1 MPDED
6 KLRAFG
12 RLVVKLQ
19 QREDLTRDEVREA
32 YRQIWRNEQPELH
45 QGAFIAALRAKG
57 ESQAELTGVVE
68 AFQDEWR
75 LWFPHVVRSPE
86 PPLSIAGVGMDALKT
101 INVSSGAAVL
111 AAACGL
117 YVHKPGAPALTGVSG
132 AADMFALWG
141 VDLDAPGEAQVKS
154 TETCRLGFT
163 SVVGRAF
170 MTSGFARVISQIRIG
185 TSFHIGG
192 PLVRHV
198 GERHKI
204 AGVPEPRLVRIV
216 CEVMRDLGYE
226 RALVP
231 CAESRAHP
239 GRYLDEIGNV
249 GPTHVAELLPG
260 GEIREYTIRPE
271 DAGLREAPFEA
282 IASRGTAEEN
292 ARILARAL
300 GGKVEGPIVDVL
312 LLNAAA
318 SLKLMG
324 KVDSL
329 ARGVDQARLAIH
341 EGRAIAQLRALIES
355 QNPEPARGRAK
366 LETLLA
372 D

>member
-1 MPDED
+1 MIDED

-19 QREDLTRDEVREA
+19 QGEALGRDEVREA

-45 QGAFIAALRAKG
+45 QGAFIAALRQKG
-57 ESQAELTGVVE
+57 ETQGELTGVVE

-75 LWFPHVVRSPE
+75 IFFPHRVQASE
-86 PPLSIAGVGMDALKT
+86 PALSFAGVGMDTLKT

-111 AAACGL
+111 AAACGI

-132 AADMFALWG
+132 AADMFARWG

-154 TETCRLGFT
+154 TASCRLGFT

-170 MTSGFARVISQIRIG
+170 AESGFARVISQLRIG

-198 GERHKI
+198 GEAHKI
-204 AGVPEPRLVRIV
+204 AGVPEPRLVRLV

-231 CAESRAHP
+231 CGESTEHP
-239 GRYLDEIGNV
+239 GRYLDELGNV
-249 GPTHVAELLPG
+249 GITHVAELCAD

-271 DAGLREAPFEA
+271 DAGLSEAPFAA
-282 IASRGTAEEN
+282 IATRPTAEEN
-292 ARILARAL
+292 ARIVAQTLA
-300 GGKVEGPIVDVL
+300 GKVQGPIADIL
-312 LLNAAA
+312 ALNAAA
-318 SLKLMG
+318 ALKLMG
-324 KVDSL
+324 KSESL
-329 ARGVDQARLAIH
+329 AAGVEVARRALQ
-341 EGRAIAQLRALIES
+341 EGRAIAQLEALIDA
-355 QNPEPARGRAK
+355 QNSRPHEGRAK
-366 LETLLA
+366 LQALLQ